1 MKDKNF
7 KLSDPKTRDLTVTCS
22 PYYRCRADTQRALKG
37 HPPKTEQQT
46 DSGTKVKDAGMATLA
61 TWRALEGLTVQELSE
76 RAQVPV
82 SQIQSIEAGSL
93 DVPLSAY
100 LKLAKALRIGAETI
114 IGHAKE

>member
-82 SQIQSIEAGSL
+82 SHIQSIEAGSL

-100 LKLAKALRIGAETI
+100 LKLAKALRIGAEKI
-114 IGHAKE
+114 IGHAK